1 MTSQGLWGGGGAGQ
15 GEARRRSSPSP
26 EKPCGLRYIPVW
38 GGASPG
44 PSHNLPLPAHPT
56 ASRDR
61 SRSLLPTHLWPPD
74 NSLLANS
81 RRTPWSPRS
90 GEHGLWGSR
99 GGRAL
104 GPGEAQHA
112 VLMVHMGPW
121 PQRTRPAAW
130 CCASGPCSQRAP
142 PPAPGMGAWGLRTCS
157 QRYGDMETEC
167 PPDARRPHPQ
177 PTRKGRGCRRAVT
190 PQQTASPSP
199 QLEKQ
204 AGWGRSLGGVP
215 ESRGPRAQWELRAGS
230 QGAPTSP
237 LGPGRVCPD
246 TPD

>member
-1 MTSQGLWGGGGAGQ
+1 MASHLWTVHRPQPGVRRPVFRPTKVACHPGAGQERMRRGRIELSGDWPCLCDVTRAVGGGAGQ

-44 PSHNLPLPAHPT
+44 PSHNLTLPAHPA

-74 NSLLANS
+74 NSLLTNS

-130 CCASGPCSQRAP
+130 CCASGRGPCSQRAP
-142 PPAPGMGAWGLRTCS
+142 PPPAWVPG
-157 QRYGDMETEC
+157 
-167 PPDARRPHPQ
+167 
-177 PTRKGRGCRRAVT
+177 V
-190 PQQTASPSP
+190 
-199 QLEKQ
+199 
-204 AGWGRSLGGVP
+204 
-215 ESRGPRAQWELRAGS
+215 
-230 QGAPTSP
+230 
-237 LGPGRVCPD
+237 
-246 TPD
+246 

>member
-1 MTSQGLWGGGGAGQ
+1 MFRPAKVACHPGAGQERMRRGRIELSGDWPCLCDVTRAVGGGGAGQ

-44 PSHNLPLPAHPT
+44 PSHNLTLPARP
-56 ASRDR
+56 R
-61 SRSLLPTHLWPPD
+61 SQPGQKPGSLLPTHLWPPD

-104 GPGEAQHA
+104 GPGGSSARGAHGPHGPLAPEDAPCGLVLRLGA
-112 VLMVHMGPW
+112 V
-121 PQRTRPAAW
+121 QPA
-130 CCASGPCSQRAP
+130 R
-142 PPAPGMGAWGLRTCS
+142 PPAPGLGAWGLRTCS

-177 PTRKGRGCRRAVT
+177 PTRKGRGCR
-190 PQQTASPSP
+190 
-199 QLEKQ
+199 
-204 AGWGRSLGGVP
+204 
-215 ESRGPRAQWELRAGS
+215 
-230 QGAPTSP
+230 
-237 LGPGRVCPD
+237 
-246 TPD
+246 

>member
-1 MTSQGLWGGGGAGQ
+1 MTSQGLWGGRCRAGGGSEAQ
-15 GEARRRSSPSP
+15 QPLPGEALRSPLH
-26 EKPCGLRYIPVW
+26 PCVGRSQPW
-38 GGASPG
+38 
-44 PSHNLPLPAHPT
+44 PLPQPAAAGAPHSQPGQKPG
-56 ASRDR
+56 
-61 SRSLLPTHLWPPD
+61 SLLPTHLWPPD
-74 NSLLANS
+74 NSLLTNS

-142 PPAPGMGAWGLRTCS
+142 PAPGLGAWGLRTCS

-204 AGWGRSLGGVP
+204 AGWGRSLGGP
-215 ESRGPRAQWELRAGS
+215 
-230 QGAPTSP
+230 
-237 LGPGRVCPD
+237 
-246 TPD
+246 